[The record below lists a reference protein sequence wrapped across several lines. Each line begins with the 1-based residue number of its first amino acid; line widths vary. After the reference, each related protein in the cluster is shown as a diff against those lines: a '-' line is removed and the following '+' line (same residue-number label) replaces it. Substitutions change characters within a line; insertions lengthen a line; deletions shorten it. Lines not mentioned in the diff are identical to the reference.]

1 MIDKSTYIQMKRDI
15 KCLCRKDLLD
25 LCDEMEL
32 TQIERN
38 LLLRFYDGDMVQS
51 VCMDMCISRPTYTKY
66 MKTLLSKI
74 YYYKNTQ

>member
-25 LCDEMEL
+25 LCD
-32 TQIERN
+32 
-38 LLLRFYDGDMVQS
+38 
-51 VCMDMCISRPTYTKY
+51 VCMDMCISRPTYAKY

-74 YYYKNTQ
+74 YYYKNTH